1 MICYTVNICKLLL
14 CYAGLFPSFFLDFC
28 IAVGGWP
35 IWVEGERERKGKRL
49 KNDYKMVI
57 VILFTFPS
65 SSFSSFYLE
74 FWKVGTLVLFK
85 SDLAVIVQKT
95 LTLSICATLKEK
107 EKEKNYGRRNQS
119 SGW

>member
-14 CYAGLFPSFFLDFC
+14 YYAGLFPSFFLDFC

-49 KNDYKMVI
+49 KNDYEMVI

-74 FWKVGTLVLFK
+74 FWKVGPLLLFK
-85 SDLAVIVQKT
+85 SDLAVIFCCYCTENLNCFYLCNTKREGEG
-95 LTLSICATLKEK
+95 EK
-107 EKEKNYGRRNQS
+107 
-119 SGW
+119 

>member
-1 MICYTVNICKLLL
+1 
-14 CYAGLFPSFFLDFC
+14 
-28 IAVGGWP
+28 
-35 IWVEGERERKGKRL
+35 
-49 KNDYKMVI
+49 MVI